1 MTSVK
6 TEVLSTIHKFP
17 NIESYLKNIDD
28 VNIHDLALVPFNPF
42 PIGAIYISALGTNP
56 ADLFG
61 GKWQALDEGRVLIGA
76 NSKFA
81 AGSKGG
87 EETHRLTTQEL
98 PSHSHSL
105 SSLASN
111 GSHYHLGTGCPS
123 DGSPY
128 WGKAS
133 SSYSGT
139 GWEYDNRNNNWN
151 SSTEGS
157 HSHSVTLYSEGSSTP
172 HNNMQPYLAVY
183 MWTCVSHDGMT
194 RAILSAVGAAPTSSP
209 LTALHLFLSMQALDN
224 NKQALTM
231 HDLAFIPAVSLPIGF
246 IYISMAHTNPA
257 DLFGGKWQALDE
269 GRVLIGANSKF
280 AAGSKGG
287 EERHTLSNSELAS
300 HSHSSSLSTSSA
312 GGHLHGLVGSYED
325 SWHGQT
331 APYGVYQRGNYYGFT
346 YDDDWY
352 NSYHKTSTTGSHYHD
367 SGSTTSSSGGS
378 SAHNNMQPYLAV
390 YMWQKTA

>member
-6 TEVLSTIHKFP
+6 TEVLSTLHKFP
-17 NIESYLKNIDD
+17 NIESYLQNIDD

-105 SSLASN
+105 SYLSSN
-111 GSHYHLGTGCPS
+111 GSHKHKNRGVDSSAQPLYGKYAQSHS
-123 DGSPY
+123 DLPFAY
-128 WGKAS
+128 D
-133 SSYSGT
+133 
-139 GWEYDNRNNNWN
+139 YDNSEYYTSE
-151 SSTEGS
+151 SSS

-194 RAILSAVGAAPTSSP
+194 RAILSAVGAAPISSP
-209 LTALHLFLSMQALDN
+209 LTALHLFLSMQAIES

-231 HDLAFIPAVSLPIGF
+231 HDLAFIPAVSFPIGF
-246 IYISMAHTNPA
+246 IYISMANTNPA

-269 GRVLIGANSKF
+269 GRVLIGANSKYI
-280 AAGSKGG
+280 AGSKGG
-287 EERHTLSNSELAS
+287 EEKHTLTSSELAS

-312 GGHLHGLVGSYED
+312 GGHKHLLGDGEHAETMPPPWGYIYKSNGF
-325 SWHGQT
+325 
-331 APYGVYQRGNYYGFT
+331 GVALE
-346 YDDDWY
+346 YDFD
-352 NSYHKTSTTGSHYHD
+352 NSYPKTSTEGSHYHD
-367 SGSTTSSSGGS
+367 SGTTTSSAGGS
-378 SAHNNMQPYLAV
+378 SYHNNMQPYLAV
-390 YMWQKTA
+390 YMWQKTV